1 MTIQT
6 DDITVFLAVVREG
19 SFGRAA
25 SSLLVSQPAV
35 SDRMARLEREVGGR
49 LFHRTTRGATLTAAG
64 DALLPYAERTVDLL
78 NDAAETLRAVE
89 DAPRLRLAV
98 HATFAHRVV
107 PLVLRSLETLHR
119 SVKVRDAH
127 SDAIIAA
134 LLDGACDAGFIVPGA
149 RPRQLR
155 FVALPPDPVVAV
167 VSPSHPLAGR
177 SASTHDLVGHRVAFN
192 RFGPGANE
200 FVDRLRKAS
209 VPEWSWTECSDTVT
223 ALHLAIQGR
232 ARGDGDEVTGGRA
245 CRPWRRTAPGPPA
258 PTALDRPAH
267 LRLSERRPDRS
278 RHSRHPLRRGAPA
291 ATPRGLMPQEIRA
304 RRSPTSAN
312 RSIGWTTAT
321 RTCPAPSSP

>member
-6 DDITVFLAVVREG
+6 DDIAVFLAVVREG

-35 SDRMARLEREVGGR
+35 SDRMARLEHEVGGR
-49 LFHRTTRGATLTAAG
+49 LFHRTTRGAMLTPAG
-64 DALLPYAERTVDLL
+64 DAFLPYAERTIDLL

-107 PLVLRSLETLHR
+107 PLVLRSLETLQR

-127 SDAIIAA
+127 SDAIVAA
-134 LLDGACDAGFIVPGA
+134 LLDGACDAGFIVPAA

-167 VSPSHPLAGR
+167 VAPSHPLAGR
-177 SASTHDLVGHRVAFN
+177 STSTHDLVGHRVAFN

-200 FVDRLRKAS
+200 FVERLRRAG

-223 ALHLAIQGR
+223 ALHLAIQDEHVAMVTKSLADVHAAHR
-232 ARGDGDEVTGGRA
+232 AVCRLVLRPQPRWTVPLTFAYRSSDQADPAIAAIRSAVEHLPRRRA
-245 CRPWRRTAPGPPA
+245 A
-258 PTALDRPAH
+258 
-267 LRLSERRPDRS
+267 
-278 RHSRHPLRRGAPA
+278 
-291 ATPRGLMPQEIRA
+291 
-304 RRSPTSAN
+304 
-312 RSIGWTTAT
+312 
-321 RTCPAPSSP
+321 